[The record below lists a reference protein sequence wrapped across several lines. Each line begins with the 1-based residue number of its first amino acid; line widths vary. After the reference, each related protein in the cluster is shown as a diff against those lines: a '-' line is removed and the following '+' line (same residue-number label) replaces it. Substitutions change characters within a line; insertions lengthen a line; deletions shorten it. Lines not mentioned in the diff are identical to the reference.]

1 MLKKRLSEYN
11 DDIEMTGEDSID
23 EIQTEEI
30 EEKSAAKVSEL
41 KKKLKES
48 EEARRALMEDL
59 QRAKADFLNAR
70 KRLEEEKNT
79 DRERARVKHI
89 EELLPLVDSFEAA
102 LKDEVLNGAAE
113 NLQKGIFGIYSQL
126 QNLFRGYNVS
136 EVEALGETFNPAFHE
151 AVAEVPVG
159 DKASDHKVIA
169 VVQKGYRMNDALI
182 RPARVTVGI
191 YKN

>member
-1 MLKKRLSEYN
+1 
-11 DDIEMTGEDSID
+11 
-23 EIQTEEI
+23 
-30 EEKSAAKVSEL
+30 
-41 KKKLKES
+41 
-48 EEARRALMEDL
+48 
-59 QRAKADFLNAR
+59 
-70 KRLEEEKNT
+70 
-79 DRERARVKHI
+79 
-89 EELLPLVDSFEAA
+89 
-102 LKDEVLNGAAE
+102 VLNGAAE